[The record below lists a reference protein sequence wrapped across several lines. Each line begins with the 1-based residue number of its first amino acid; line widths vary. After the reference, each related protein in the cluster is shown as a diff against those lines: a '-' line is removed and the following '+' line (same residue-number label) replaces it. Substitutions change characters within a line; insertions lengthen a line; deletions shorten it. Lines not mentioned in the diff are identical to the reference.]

1 MGSIPLLTR
10 GIYQA
15 GCFFEFLGVFF
26 CVMGRGG
33 GRDRASLFLDQALMH
48 RYSLDSDE
56 HCVTAYDVVDWL
68 YRGGFEFGEWLR
80 LRLIE

>member
-1 MGSIPLLTR
+1 M
-10 GIYQA
+10 
-15 GCFFEFLGVFF
+15 
-26 CVMGRGG
+26 
-33 GRDRASLFLDQALMH
+33 FLDQALMH

>member
-1 MGSIPLLTR
+1 MCVCLSLAVSL
-10 GIYQA
+10 
-15 GCFFEFLGVFF
+15 CLGVDF